1 VSILAFYA
9 KTIKLRTT
17 SRLEIINITDHVEKA
32 VEESGVKNGLCLV
45 HVPHATAALVLNEDE
60 PNLKQDLLRLVDELT
75 RNSWMHNRIDNN
87 AEAHLASILLGST
100 RILPVINGKLVR
112 GTWQEI
118 MLVELDGPRSERR
131 VVISVIGE

>member
-17 SRLEIINITDHVEKA
+17 SRLEVINITDHVEKA

-75 RNSWMHNRIDNN
+75 RNNWMHNRIDNN

-131 VVISVIGE
+131 VVISLIGE